1 VQQQSKLGWREL
13 AQQGGGFTAACCSP
27 AGCWWLAMEK
37 GEGSGLGGEEVE
49 DTAAATR
56 RHFCGVHACVQRVK
70 RRVRDVCVSVH
81 ACVQEVRER

>member
-1 VQQQSKLGWREL
+1 
-13 AQQGGGFTAACCSP
+13 
-27 AGCWWLAMEK
+27 MEK

-56 RHFCGVHACVQRVK
+56 RHFCGVHACVQPVK